1 MMSTEVLNLMQRR
14 QAIERGLQQ
23 YFDGT
28 MLERVLGHWE
38 QQYSE
43 KPAFVLN
50 RFLSEICTTEE
61 LRYYRKD
68 MLRQVLYEL
77 SELEKQE
84 LMQGRQ
90 IKKQERAEEALI
102 SGEIT
107 DAFSQFLAYILQAVS
122 AKDLDDF
129 EQEIKQHLA
138 GNEVAMHLNERISAP
153 EFAVQQPVSSYA
165 SIITAVYEIFCE
177 FYGPMRADQVYA
189 RTRLKIK
196 TQFPEVDLHQLL

>member
-50 RFLSEICTTEE
+50 HFLSEICTTEE

-90 IKKQERAEEALI
+90 SKKQERAEEVLI

-107 DAFSQFLAYILQAVS
+107 DAFSQFLAYVLQAVS

-138 GNEVAMHLNERISAP
+138 GNEVAIGLNERISAP
-153 EFAVQQPVSSYA
+153 EFAVQLPVSSYA

-189 RTRLKIK
+189 QTRLKIK